1 MCDTQII
8 QQSGHTYFAKN
19 SDREASE
26 PQVMVRIAPV
36 HGDTATIVQTT
47 YLPVPQVPDRFGL
60 ILSKPHWIWG
70 AEMGVNDQGVVI
82 GNEAVFTTQI
92 MRKGEALLGM
102 DLLRLGLER
111 GANARAA
118 LSVITN
124 LLETHGQGGPAGYR
138 DKAFRYDNSFII
150 ADAHEAW
157 ILETAGRQ
165 WAAKKVAGFGAISN
179 CLSIHKDH
187 DLHSDGLQDTD
198 FAEKFDTRFMTFMGK
213 ARQRQALSTQC
224 LGGLDQHKTASL
236 AAMAENLRR
245 HQSEDKNFARHTNGD
260 VCMHAGG
267 LTRPSQSC
275 GSMIVKLGP
284 NQSPQVMV
292 TGTSAPCLSLFKP
305 VSFDFAHPS
314 FFDHAKAQFV
324 KDSLWHHYEHVHRRA
339 LFDLGFRND
348 LLISRDDMEGK
359 MLSVFEGK
367 MTFENADALA
377 RHWHEDWYAKA
388 RQKPVRFSPLR
399 PYDRFWKKLNA
410 KDEIIDR

>member
-26 PQVMVRIAPV
+26 PQVMVRLAPV
-36 HGDTATIVQTT
+36 HDDTAATVQTT
-47 YLPVPQVPDRFGL
+47 YISVPQVPDRFGL

-82 GNEAVFTTQI
+82 GNEAIFTTQI

-118 LSVITN
+118 LTVITG

-150 ADAHEAW
+150 ADAGEAW
-157 ILETAGRQ
+157 ILETAGRH
-165 WAAKKVAGFGAISN
+165 WVAKKIAGFGAISN
-179 CLSIHKDH
+179 CLSIHEDH
-187 DLHSDGLQDTD
+187 DLHSDGLQGTD
-198 FAEKFDTRFMTFMGK
+198 FAKRFDTRFMTFMGK
-213 ARQRQALSTQC
+213 ARQRQALSTHC
-224 LGGLDQHKTASL
+224 LGKLAQGKTASL
-236 AAMAENLRR
+236 AAMAANLRR
-245 HQSEDKNFARHTNGD
+245 HQTENENFARHTNGD

-275 GSMIVKLGP
+275 GSMMVKLGADHP
-284 NQSPQVMV
+284 PQVMV

-305 VSFDFAHPS
+305 VSFNISHPS
-314 FFDHAKAQFV
+314 FLDHAEEQSA
-324 KDSLWHHYEHVHRRA
+324 KDSLWHRYESVHRCA
-339 LFDLGFRND
+339 LFDLGFRRD
-348 LLISRDDMEGK
+348 LLASRDEIERK
-359 MLSVFEGK
+359 MLSVFEGDLTLK
-367 MTFENADALA
+367 KADDLA
-377 RHWHEDWYAKA
+377 RHWHEDWYEKA
-388 RQKPVRFSPLR
+388 RHRPPRFSPLR

-410 KDEIIDR
+410 KDEMVWR

>member
-8 QQSGHTYFAKN
+8 QQSGDTYFAKN

-26 PQVMVRIAPV
+26 PQVMVRFAPV
-36 HGDTATIVQTT
+36 HSDTATIVQTT
-47 YLPVPQVPDRFGL
+47 YIPVPQVPNRFGL

-118 LSVITN
+118 LTTITT
-124 LLETHGQGGPAGYR
+124 LLEEHGQGGPAGYR

-150 ADAHEAW
+150 ADAGEAW
-157 ILETAGRQ
+157 ILETAGRH
-165 WAAKKVAGFGAISN
+165 WAAKKVTGFGAISN

-187 DLHSDGLQDTD
+187 ELHSDGLQHTD

-213 ARQRQALSTQC
+213 ARQRQALSTHC
-224 LGGLDQHKTASL
+224 LGALDQGKTASL
-236 AAMAENLRR
+236 AAMAANLRR
-245 HQSEDKNFARHTNGD
+245 HQTADENFAHHTNGD

-267 LTRPSQSC
+267 LIRPSQSC
-275 GSMIVKLGP
+275 GSMIVKLGAGQP
-284 NQSPQVMV
+284 PQVMV

-305 VSFDFAHPS
+305 VSFSLAHPS
-314 FFDHAKAQFV
+314 FFDHAGGQSA

-339 LFDLGFRND
+339 LFDLAFRRD
-348 LLISRDDMEGK
+348 LLASRDEIETK
-359 MLSVFEGK
+359 MLAVFEGDIPH
-367 MTFENADALA
+367 EAANDLA
-377 RHWHEDWYAKA
+377 RRWHENWAEKA
-388 RQKPVRFSPLR
+388 RHQPPRFSPLR

-410 KDEIIDR
+410 KDEMVWR

>member
-26 PQVMVRIAPV
+26 PQVIVRIAPV
-36 HGDTATIVQTT
+36 KGDRAASVQTT
-47 YLPVPQVPDRFGL
+47 YITVPQVPDRFGV

-92 MRKGEALLGM
+92 ARKGETLLGM

-111 GANARAA
+111 GANARDA
-118 LSVITN
+118 LTIITD
-124 LLETHGQGGPAGYR
+124 LLQTHGQGGPAGYR

-165 WAAKKVAGFGAISN
+165 WAAKKVESFGAISN
-179 CLSIHKDH
+179 CLSIRTDH
-187 DLHSDGLQDTD
+187 DLHSDGLQGTD
-198 FAEKFDTRFMTFMGK
+198 FAKRFDTRFMTFMGK

-224 LGGLDQHKTASL
+224 LGKLDQNAEASL
-236 AAMAENLRR
+236 AAMAANLRR
-245 HQSEDKNFARHTNGD
+245 HQNEDQNFARHTNGD

-275 GSMIVKLGP
+275 GSMIVKLGADH
-284 NQSPQVMV
+284 SPQVMV

-305 VSFDFAHPS
+305 AGFDFSQPL
-314 FFDHAKAQFV
+314 FFDHAEGQSA
-324 KDSLWHHYEHVHRRA
+324 KDSLWHHYEYVHRRA
-339 LFDLGFRND
+339 LFDYGFRTD
-348 LLISRDDMEGK
+348 LLAARDDMEGK

-367 MTFENADALA
+367 MTFEDADDLA
-377 RHWHEDWYAKA
+377 RRWHDDWYEKA
-388 RQKPVRFSPLR
+388 RQRSPRFSALR

-410 KDEIIDR
+410 RDGVFTD

>member
-8 QQSGHTYFAKN
+8 RQAGHTYFAKN

-26 PQVMVRIAPV
+26 PQVIVRIAPV
-36 HGDTATIVQTT
+36 TNDTATTVQTT
-47 YLPVPQVPDRFGL
+47 YITVPQVPDRFGL

-82 GNEAVFTTQI
+82 GNEAVFTTKI

-111 GANARAA
+111 GVNARDA
-118 LSVITN
+118 LTVITN

-150 ADAHEAW
+150 ADAAEAW

-165 WAAKKVAGFGAISN
+165 WAAKKIDTFGAISN
-179 CLSIHKDH
+179 CLSIHTDH
-187 DLHSDGLQDTD
+187 DLHSEGLQDTD
-198 FAEKFDTRFMTFMGK
+198 FAARFDTRFMTFMGK
-213 ARQRQALSTQC
+213 ARQRRALSTQC
-224 LGGLDQHKTASL
+224 LGKLDQGEGASL
-236 AAMAENLRR
+236 AAMAANLRR
-245 HQSEDKNFARHTNGD
+245 HQSEDENFARHTNGD

-275 GSMIVKLGP
+275 GSMIAKLGP
-284 NQSPQVMV
+284 DQSPQVMV

-305 VSFDFAHPS
+305 VSFDFSQPS
-314 FFDHAKAQFV
+314 FLDHAEDQSAQ
-324 KDSLWHHYEHVHRRA
+324 DSGWHHYEYVHRSA
-339 LFDLGFRND
+339 LFDLGFRRE
-348 LLISRDDMEGK
+348 LLASRNEIEEK
-359 MLSVFEGK
+359 MLSVFDGGLTVK
-367 MTFENADALA
+367 QADDLA
-377 RHWHEDWYAKA
+377 RRWHESWYKTA

-399 PYDRFWKKLNA
+399 PYDRFWRKLNV